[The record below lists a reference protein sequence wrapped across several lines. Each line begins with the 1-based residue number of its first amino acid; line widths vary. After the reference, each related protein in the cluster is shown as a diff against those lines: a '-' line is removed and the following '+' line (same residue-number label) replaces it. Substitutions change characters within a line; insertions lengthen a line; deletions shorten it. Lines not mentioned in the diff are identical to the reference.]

1 MTADGKREAIGEAA
15 PEGLPVA
22 DLPLAPLSP
31 AAASEALL
39 RRAVLVVAIGL
50 SCILGYLTTYALLA
64 ISLAVFA
71 FFAVRRATVKIG
83 FDLPAKLFLGAFT
96 LLFVSAVVTM
106 RQPSDLLQTLN
117 FSAML
122 LYAPLALLFR
132 RAAGPANSRKLA
144 DFALFGSAAGLLM
157 ALYFNYVEGMQRAGL
172 GSPIT
177 DPIRLSNTALL
188 LGFFAMIGAAAAIG
202 RQRFIYLLG
211 PLMALAV
218 IFASGSR
225 AALVAFPVLLFVAAL
240 LLVRHKLLAA
250 LVSVGVLVGF
260 GVIAYVADLAG
271 ARSSSMFDIL
281 GRLAGGD
288 NPADLGTAIRFIL
301 YRAGAAAFI
310 DAPLFGHG
318 WGQLMT
324 AIVPYLAVYELV
336 HAELPHLHNDALN
349 FAVASGL
356 FGIVVYLLL
365 LVLPV
370 LSCIFSPRDSQYR
383 TRLYGCSLLAVSY
396 LVLGLPDTM
405 LSFPLHNT
413 LYVVL
418 TAVLLNYCRDERA

>member
-1 MTADGKREAIGEAA
+1 MAVEGKRGTFGEAA
-15 PEGLPVA
+15 PEGLDVA
-22 DLPLAPLSP
+22 ALPLAPLGP
-31 AAASEALL
+31 AAGSEALL
-39 RRAVLVVAIGL
+39 RRAVLVVAIGG
-50 SCILGYLTTYALLA
+50 SCVLGYLTTYALLVIA
-64 ISLAVFA
+64 LAVFA
-71 FFAVRRATVKIG
+71 YFAVRRASVQIS
-83 FDLPAKLFLGAFT
+83 FDQPAKLFLGAFM
-96 LLFVSAVVTM
+96 LLFVSAVVTA

-132 RAAGPANSRKLA
+132 RAAMPSNSRKFA
-144 DFALFGSAAGLLM
+144 DFALFGAAAGLCV
-157 ALYFNYVEGMQRAGL
+157 ALYFNYVEGMERAGL

-188 LGFFAMIGAAAAIG
+188 LGFLAMIGAAAATG

-225 AALVAFPVLLFVAAL
+225 AALVAFPVLLFISAL
-240 LLVRHKLLAA
+240 LLVRHKVLAA
-250 LVSVGVLVGF
+250 LVSVGVLAGF
-260 GVIAYVADLAG
+260 GLIGYFADLAG
-271 ARSSSMFDIL
+271 ARSSSMFEIL

-288 NPADLGTAIRFIL
+288 NPADLGTTIRFIL
-301 YRAGAAAFI
+301 YRAGAAAFL

-324 AIVPYLAVYELV
+324 SIIPYLAVYELV
-336 HAELPHLHNDALN
+336 HAKLPHLHNDALN
-349 FAVASGL
+349 FAVAAGL
-356 FGIVVYLLL
+356 FGLVVYLVL
-365 LVLPV
+365 LVLPAV
-370 LSCIFSPRDSQYR
+370 CCIFSPRDSQYR
-383 TRLYGCSLLAVSY
+383 TRLYGCSLLSVSY

-405 LSFPLHNT
+405 LSFPLHNA

-418 TAVLLNYCRDERA
+418 TAVLLNYCRDERV